1 MGFIEMENIENVL
14 RRFTLTIDERGVCLE
29 VEEVVKAVNDGR

>member
-14 RRFTLTIDERGVCLE
+14 IRFTLSIDERGVCLE
-29 VEEVVKAVNDGR
+29 DEEVVKAVNNGR